1 MNEGQKTKN
10 AGQEKENIR
19 PASLVFGLSWDSRE
33 YPARPI
39 AAVGVVVRKDDAVL
53 LVRRGKPPR
62 AGEWG
67 IPGGV
72 VELGET
78 WRDAACREVREECG
92 IEIRIEAIA
101 DAVDIIMHDDAAR
114 VQYHY
119 ALVDFAAS
127 YVSGE
132 LRASSDVVEA
142 RWVSLGELS
151 HFPLPAK
158 TRAVIRQVMQPTTD
172 DR

>member
-1 MNEGQKTKN
+1 MDG
-10 AGQEKENIR
+10 
-19 PASLVFGLSWDSRE
+19 RE

-39 AAVGVVVRKDDAVL
+39 AGVGVIVRKDDAVL
-53 LVRRGKPPR
+53 LIRRGKPPR
-62 AGEWG
+62 VGEWG

-78 WRDAACREVREECG
+78 WRNAAQREVREECG
-92 IEIRIEAIA
+92 VEIRIEEIA
-101 DAVDIIMHDDAAR
+101 DVVDIIVHDDAAR

-132 LRASSDVVEA
+132 LRASSDVLEA
-142 RWVSLGELS
+142 RWVTLGELS
-151 HFPLPAK
+151 RFPLPDQ
-158 TRAVIRQVMQPTTD
+158 TRAVIRKVMRGTKD
-172 DR
+172 E

>member
-1 MNEGQKTKN
+1 M
-10 AGQEKENIR
+10 
-19 PASLVFGLSWDSRE
+19 SDSRD

-39 AAVGVVVRKDDAVL
+39 AGVGVIVCKDDAVL
-53 LVRRGKPPR
+53 LIRRGKPPR

-78 WRDAACREVREECG
+78 WRDAARREVREECG

-101 DAVDIIMHDDAAR
+101 DAVDIIVHDDAAR

-127 YVSGE
+127 YVSGD
-132 LRASSDVVEA
+132 LRASSDVLEA
-142 RWVSLGELS
+142 RWVAFSELH
-151 HFPLPAK
+151 HFPLPDK
-158 TRAVIRQVMQPTTD
+158 TRAVIRKAMRRKMEDERQTTED
-172 DR
+172 GGRKTEDFRF

>member
-1 MNEGQKTKN
+1 MVVEFDSN
-10 AGQEKENIR
+10 ASCISSPE
-19 PASLVFGLSWDSRE
+19 SDSRE

-39 AAVGVVVRKDDAVL
+39 AGVGVIVRKDDAVL
-53 LVRRGKPPR
+53 LIRRGRPPR

-67 IPGGV
+67 IPGGI

-78 WRDAACREVREECG
+78 WRDAARREVREECG
-92 IEIRIEAIA
+92 IEICIEAIA
-101 DAVDIIMHDDAAR
+101 AVVDLIVRDDTAR

-132 LRASSDVVEA
+132 LRASSDVSEA
-142 RWVSLGELS
+142 RWVTLGEL
-151 HFPLPAK
+151 HRFALPNK
-158 TRAVIRQVMQPTTD
+158 TRAVIQKVMQWKTADEGRRTED
-172 DR
+172 

>member
-1 MNEGQKTKN
+1 MDG
-10 AGQEKENIR
+10 
-19 PASLVFGLSWDSRE
+19 RE
-33 YPARPI
+33 YPARPV
-39 AAVGVVVRKDDAVL
+39 AGVGVVVRKGDDVL
-53 LVRRGKPPR
+53 LIRRGKPPR
-62 AGEWG
+62 VGEWG

-78 WRDAACREVREECG
+78 WRDAARREVREECG
-92 IEIRIEAIA
+92 IEIRVESIA
-101 DAVDIIMHDDAAR
+101 DAVDIIVRDDAAR

-132 LRASSDVVEA
+132 LRASSDVLEA
-142 RWVSLGELS
+142 RWVSLGELH

-158 TRAVIRQVMQPTTD
+158 TRAVIEKIMRLKTD
-172 DR
+172 DG